1 MTLRKPAFPP
11 IFKTLRRVALGAVLG
26 CAPQALLAQE
36 PDREVRLT
44 SRSGTLNLTGSLLG
58 YDGRYLRIA
67 TEHGELTLP
76 LAGVTCEGA
85 SCPDPDVWVPELRL
99 SGAARLGELVLPA
112 LVEGYARAQGWEPER
127 VESHEGHALYS
138 LALPREAGEAEEKL
152 RVSFRLTSTEDG
164 FADLLANEAD
174 MAMAERLLD
183 TEELSLARDAGLGR
197 LDAPGRLQL
206 VGLDALVPVVAPGR
220 RLQALSLSQLS
231 RLFAGEITDWS
242 RLGEALGPVRLHL
255 EAETSGQAQGFETL
269 VLERMERSL
278 SAEVVRHA
286 DADALAAAV
295 VADPGAIGMLPFGRL
310 GAAQPLALT
319 GPCGLRGTARPE
331 SVTTGDF
338 PLTLP
343 LVLYRPMRR
352 LPEAAEAFLAWIAT
366 SEAQLVLRR
375 AGVTGLA
382 PIPIPIESQG
392 GRIAGAVLSAG
403 DDVALE
409 DLQRMLR
416 VLGSRQRLSTT
427 FRFEAGET
435 ALDAVSRSRVV
446 QLAQAIRDGRHSGES
461 LLLAGFSDGRGG
473 PVANHD
479 LSLERAEAVRAAV
492 LSLLGGEMPSG
503 ASLEVAAFGEA
514 MPMGC
519 DDTETGRGINR
530 RVELWVAPLR

>member
-1 MTLRKPAFPP
+1 MTPRKPASFPS
-11 IFKTLRRVALGAVLG
+11 FKILRRAVLWAALWF
-26 CAPQALLAQE
+26 APQALAAQE
-36 PDREVRLT
+36 PDREVQLT
-44 SRSGTLNLTGSLLG
+44 SRSGSLSLTGSLLG

-76 LAGVTCEGA
+76 LAGVVCEGA
-85 SCPDPDVWVPELRL
+85 SCPDPEAWVPELRL

-112 LVEGYARAQGWEPER
+112 LVEGYARARGWEPER

-138 LALPREAGEAEEKL
+138 LAAPRDVGAEEQL

-164 FADLLANEAD
+164 FADLLADEAD
-174 MAMAERLLD
+174 ITMAERLLD
-183 TEELSLARDAGLGR
+183 AEELSLARDAGLGR

-206 VGLDALVPVVAPGR
+206 VGLDALVPVVAPGH
-220 RLQALSLSQLS
+220 RLQAVSLSQLS
-231 RLFAGEITDWS
+231 RLFAGEIADWS
-242 RLGEALGPVRLHL
+242 RLGAAPGPVRLHL
-255 EAETSGQAQGFETL
+255 EAETSGQAQGFEAL
-269 VLERMERSL
+269 VLDGMERRL
-278 SAEVVRHA
+278 SAEVIRHA
-286 DADALAAAV
+286 DAEALAAAV

-319 GPCGLRGTARPE
+319 GPCGLRSMARPE
-331 SVTTGDF
+331 TVTTGDF

-352 LPEAAEAFLAWIAT
+352 LPEAAEAFLSWIAT
-366 SEAQLVLRR
+366 GEAQLVLRR

-403 DDVALE
+403 DDVGLG

-416 VLGSRQRLSTT
+416 VLGPRQRLSTT
-427 FRFEAGET
+427 FRFEAGEA

-446 QLAQAIRDGRHSGES
+446 QLAQTIRDGQHSGES

-492 LSLLGGEMPSG
+492 LSLLGGELPSG
-503 ASLEVAAFGEA
+503 TSLEVAAFGEA
-514 MPMGC
+514 LPMGC
-519 DDTETGRGINR
+519 DDTATGRGINR

>member
-1 MTLRKPAFPP
+1 M
-11 IFKTLRRVALGAVLG
+11 
-26 CAPQALLAQE
+26 
-36 PDREVRLT
+36 
-44 SRSGTLNLTGSLLG
+44 
-58 YDGRYLRIA
+58 
-67 TEHGELTLP
+67 
-76 LAGVTCEGA
+76 
-85 SCPDPDVWVPELRL
+85 
-99 SGAARLGELVLPA
+99 
-112 LVEGYARAQGWEPER
+112 
-127 VESHEGHALYS
+127 
-138 LALPREAGEAEEKL
+138 
-152 RVSFRLTSTEDG
+152 
-164 FADLLANEAD
+164 
-174 MAMAERLLD
+174 
-183 TEELSLARDAGLGR
+183 
-197 LDAPGRLQL
+197 
-206 VGLDALVPVVAPGR
+206 
-220 RLQALSLSQLS
+220 
-231 RLFAGEITDWS
+231 
-242 RLGEALGPVRLHL
+242 
-255 EAETSGQAQGFETL
+255 
-269 VLERMERSL
+269 
-278 SAEVVRHA
+278 
-286 DADALAAAV
+286 
-295 VADPGAIGMLPFGRL
+295 
-310 GAAQPLALT
+310 
-319 GPCGLRGTARPE
+319 
-331 SVTTGDF
+331 
-338 PLTLP
+338 
-343 LVLYRPMRR
+343 
-352 LPEAAEAFLAWIAT
+352 
-366 SEAQLVLRR
+366 LRR

-403 DDVALE
+403 GDVALE